1 MSATPSVGSLG
12 HPEVRTIATANR
24 TKGHFF
30 RRRKKIIKPRQQ
42 LKLACFVVVFLL
54 VYSLVFGLAIFYP
67 LAMEL
72 HGSAGTGDQARV
84 AFVILGLHET
94 IWPALG
100 FVLVLSFIGTILFSH
115 RVAGPIFRLEKAVA
129 DFVRGDFKKIRLRKS
144 DEFKEIEDSV
154 NRLAEYLGNVQ
165 SLDTEFH
172 DHLKENLS
180 RLSRMLEDGAQQQG
194 SAQARALVEALIAEL
209 ENKAHAFTLEQEA

>member
-1 MSATPSVGSLG
+1 MDTTPAVESFGRPKG
-12 HPEVRTIATANR
+12 RTMTTTNIKK
-24 TKGHFF
+24 TKFF

-72 HGSAGTGDQARV
+72 RGPATTADHARV
-84 AFVILGLHET
+84 AVIILGLHET

-115 RVAGPIFRLEKAVA
+115 RVAGPIYRLERAVE
-129 DFVRGDFKKIRLRKS
+129 DFVRGDFKTIRLRKS
-144 DEFKEIEDSV
+144 DEFKEIEVSV
-154 NRLAEYLGNVQ
+154 NKLARYLGTVQ
-165 SLDTEFH
+165 ALDAAFH
-172 DHLKENLS
+172 DYLKKTLS
-180 RLSRMLEDGAQQQG
+180 QLAGMLKGGTQQG
-194 SAQARALVEALIAEL
+194 SAQALAVVEALVAEL
-209 ENKAHAFTLEQEA
+209 DSKTNAFTLKQEA